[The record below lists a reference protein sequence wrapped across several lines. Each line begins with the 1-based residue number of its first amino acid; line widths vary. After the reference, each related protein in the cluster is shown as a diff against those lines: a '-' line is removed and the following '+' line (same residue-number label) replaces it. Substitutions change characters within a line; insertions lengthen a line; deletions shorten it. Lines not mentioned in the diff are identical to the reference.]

1 MSTNTYTPIA
11 TITSTGAS
19 NITFSSI
26 PSTYTDLI
34 LIIAN
39 QRLSSSG
46 DAVRMQYNG
55 DTGNNYSNTN
65 LTGTGSSA
73 ISYRESNVGSIRVS
87 GIGVGVSTT
96 VPATTIIQIQNYS
109 NTTTYKTNLSRFSDA
124 GTEVGAVVG
133 LWRSTAAINSITLS
147 SAYMTSGVVYSLYG
161 IKAA

>member
-1 MSTNTYTPIA
+1 MATATYTPIA
-11 TITSTGAS
+11 TTTSSGS
-19 NITFSSI
+19 GNITFSSI
-26 PSTYTDLI
+26 PNTYTDLV

-39 QRLSSSG
+39 QTLSSAG

-55 DTGNNYSNTN
+55 DTGSNYSNTN
-65 LTGTGSSA
+65 LTGNGSSA
-73 ISYRESNVGSIRVS
+73 ISYRESNVSSIRVS
-87 GIGVGVSTT
+87 GIAVGVSTST
-96 VPATTIIQIQNYS
+96 PATTIIQIQNYS
-109 NTTTYKTNLSRFSDA
+109 NTTTYKTDISRFSDA